1 MSTGKKKNTAETVR
15 ELVSPLAESMG
26 IELWDVE
33 YVKEGADM
41 YLRFTIDR
49 DGGVGIEDCER
60 WSRAV
65 DPLLDEA
72 DPIEGPYYLE
82 VSSPGVERTLTRDE
96 HFARMAGAEVEVKLF
111 SPVDGKRSFT
121 GVLRG
126 RDGEAVT
133 LETADGE
140 VRLDR
145 SAVAKVTTV
154 FHWN

>member
-65 DPLLDEA
+65 DPMLDEA

-96 HFARMAGAEVEVKLF
+96 HVARMAGSEVEVKLF
-111 SPVDGKRSFT
+111 SPVDGKRSVT
-121 GVLRG
+121 GILKG

-133 LETADGE
+133 LETGDGE

-145 SAVAKVTTV
+145 AAVAKVTTV

>member
-1 MSTGKKKNTAETVR
+1 MSTGKKKNTAEAVR

-82 VSSPGVERTLTRDE
+82 VSSPGVERVLTRDE
-96 HFARMAGAEVEVKLF
+96 HFARMAGSEGEGRLF

-121 GVLRG
+121 GILKG
-126 RDGEAVT
+126 RDSEAVT
-133 LETADGE
+133 LETGDGE
-140 VRLDR
+140 VKLDR